1 VVVVPRDRK
10 SGVVLRG
17 RYGEPGADVQ
27 MVVPRAVVDDLVATL
42 FSVKNAILA
51 VSLGLGLAT
60 TATAILVFALSIRLR
75 RRELVTM
82 RRIGASRQRVRA
94 VLATEVLLV
103 VSAAGLLAAGLTLLI
118 SRLGASALG
127 LLGA

>member
-1 VVVVPRDRK
+1 M
-10 SGVVLRG
+10 VLRG
-17 RYGEPGADVQ
+17 RYGESGAGVQ
-27 MVVPRAVVDDLVATL
+27 MVVPRAVIDDLVATL

-60 TATAILVFALSIRLR
+60 AATAVLVFVLSIRLR